1 MLCIYNRMSENE
13 TNIKLIEAV
22 ARGERRACDAIVRQF
37 GQTMFGIIAHMVAD
51 RRDAEEL
58 TQDALLKGIRQID
71 SYNPTLASLKSWLCR
86 IAYRTALNH
95 LRRNII
101 ETTSIDELPPT
112 ADSNLV
118 DSFMQKPDDHRVELL
133 QRAIRRLTDDDQLLV
148 TLFYYEGMSLT
159 DIAYIIAQTPNAL
172 GVRLY
177 RIRQK
182 LYNMIKQDAL

>member
-1 MLCIYNRMSENE
+1 
-13 TNIKLIEAV
+13 
-22 ARGERRACDAIVRQF
+22 
-37 GQTMFGIIAHMVAD
+37 
-51 RRDAEEL
+51 
-58 TQDALLKGIRQID
+58 
-71 SYNPTLASLKSWLCR
+71 
-86 IAYRTALNH
+86 LNH

>member
-1 MLCIYNRMSENE
+1 MSENE
-13 TNIKLIEAV
+13 TNIKLIEAA

-37 GQTMFGIIAHMVAD
+37 GQTMFGIIARMVAD

-58 TQDALLKGIRQID
+58 TQDALLRGIRQID
-71 SYNPTLASLKSWLCR
+71 SYDPTRASLKSWLCR

-95 LRRNII
+95 LRRTTI
-101 ETTSIDELPPT
+101 ETTSIDDLPPT
-112 ADSNLV
+112 ADSDLV
-118 DSFMQKPDDHRVELL
+118 DSFLQESDDHRVELL
-133 QRAIRRLTDDDQLLV
+133 QRAIRRLADDDQLLV
-148 TLFYYEGMSLT
+148 TLFYYEEMPLA

-182 LYNMIKQDAL
+182 LYNMIKQDDL